1 MLTAELKHFLHSK
14 QSLIQ
19 SDVCVHSKLREMIA
33 WQACM
38 DVQAVMF
45 TIWNMWVSGVTWFLP
60 LGFGSFCNF
69 FQGHSQRNLPL
80 DPKVGFNLLLK
91 PSPLS
96 LLLFIYVQRMPNRL

>member
-19 SDVCVHSKLREMIA
+19 SDVCVHSKLRERIA

-38 DVQAVMF
+38 DIQAVMF

-60 LGFGSFCNF
+60 SGFGSFCNF